1 MHAPDEP
8 SKPATIYDVAR
19 RAGVSHQTVSR
30 FVKGFEGIRP
40 ETRRRVE
47 EALRDLDY
55 RPNLAARFLAT
66 NRSHRIG
73 ALVYEMLEVGPSMV
87 LAGASRGARD
97 AGYLLDIVSLDPSVE
112 GSAEAAL
119 QMLNQRD
126 LAAVLAFAPTD
137 EVVAAI
143 ESASFAVPV
152 FVERETDDL
161 PDGGAGSLSRQGMR
175 QIVDHLVS
183 LGHRRLFYVTGP
195 AGWIAARNREVA
207 FKDALRAHGLEPVG
221 MADGDWSARSGFEA
235 GMALPSELGA
245 TAVVAANDQTALGVL
260 RALASRGIRVPAEM
274 SVTGFDDMPESA
286 YFSPPLTTVRLD
298 FDEIGRRTISRVLTG
313 LGLDPSPT
321 PDSGFAGMP
330 PPTLL
335 VRSSSAATPA
345 G

>member
-1 MHAPDEP
+1 MHAPDDAP
-8 SKPATIYDVAR
+8 KPATIYDVAR

-47 EALRDLDY
+47 EALRELDY

-87 LAGASRGARD
+87 LAGASRGARE
-97 AGYLLDIVSLDPSVE
+97 AGYLLDIVSLDPAVE
-112 GSAEAAL
+112 GSAESAL
-119 QMLNQRD
+119 RMLNQQD

-137 EVVAAI
+137 EVATAI

-152 FVERETDDL
+152 FVEREIADA
-161 PDGGAGSLSRQGMR
+161 PDGEFPSLSAQGMR
-175 QIVDHLVS
+175 QIVDHLVG
-183 LGHRRLFYVTGP
+183 LGHRRMFYVSGP
-195 AGWIAARNREVA
+195 EGWIAARNREVA
-207 FKDALRAHGLEPVG
+207 FREALRTYGLEPVG
-221 MADGDWSARSGFEA
+221 MAAGDWSAASGFAA
-235 GMALPSELGA
+235 GLALPSELGA

-260 RALASRGIRVPAEM
+260 RALESRGVRVPQQV

-298 FDEIGRRTISRVLTG
+298 FDLLGRRSIARLLGALGVGPGLAGTENPSLVLLTRA
-313 LGLDPSPT
+313 ST
-321 PDSGFAGMP
+321 
-330 PPTLL
+330 
-335 VRSSSAATPA
+335 AAARAT
-345 G
+345 